1 MVSRYFLLR
10 RILITRLN
18 RLKRDLICLIFFEFS
33 RRSSR
38 RPFTYSEKKQLE
50 NVYIYEIQSKT
61 SYKLFHNMLGLL
73 QQWTGNTE
81 TMEKICIN
89 YSILFDL
96 ISTLWQLLY
105 YDNPRKLIFL
115 EGARNDNPRF
125 VRKQMVVASKNFA
138 VFQEFQVY
146 VERYRSRTAIWNNF
160 CSRLSKHESLA

>member
-1 MVSRYFLLR
+1 
-10 RILITRLN
+10 
-18 RLKRDLICLIFFEFS
+18 
-33 RRSSR
+33 
-38 RPFTYSEKKQLE
+38 
-50 NVYIYEIQSKT
+50 
-61 SYKLFHNMLGLL
+61 MLGLL

-96 ISTLWQLLY
+96 ISTLWKLLY

-146 VERYRSRTAIWNNF
+146 VERYRPRIAIWNNF
-160 CSRLSKHESLA
+160 CSELSKHESLA

>member
-96 ISTLWQLLY
+96 ISTLWKLLY

>member
-18 RLKRDLICLIFFEFS
+18 RLKRDLICLILFEFS

-38 RPFTYSEKKQLE
+38 RPFTYSDKKQLE
-50 NVYIYEIQSKT
+50 NT
-61 SYKLFHNMLGLL
+61 FMRYKVKHHTNCSTICWAYF
-73 QQWTGNTE
+73 NTE

-146 VERYRSRTAIWNNF
+146 VERYRPRIAIWNNF
-160 CSRLSKHESLA
+160 CSGLSKHESLA